1 MKLPFSFSHFSTSS
15 PCMVEKEQRPLGM
28 HSATEICPSCKS
40 KDTGTEYG
48 EKEPGPL
55 GKTYQRLWT
64 LCS

>member
-15 PCMVEKEQRPLGM
+15 PCMVEKEQRPLGVRI
-28 HSATEICPSCKS
+28 STEIHPSCKS
-40 KDTGTEYG
+40 KDVGLNME
-48 EKEPGPL
+48 EEEPGPL

>member
-28 HSATEICPSCKS
+28 HSATEICPSKFQHDSKS

-55 GKTYQRLWT
+55 GKTYQ
-64 LCS
+64 